1 MQKKATASHK
11 YFENMIWAKLFTK
24 DKKIMSVRR
33 MDMHLCYLCIR
44 VGGLREPHLHISTP
58 AAFKDNVH
66 QWCQEVFKMV
76 RCADVQALQVVTQ
89 PSWVNTHWTH
99 GAFDSFVQKLDRIHY
114 LRVLINPS
122 HSYNLN
128 IVVPHSNIQSLI
140 GILIRRRFSRR
151 GQQFLPCWN
160 FFFST
165 VDWRLENER

>member
-1 MQKKATASHK
+1 MLSHK
-11 YFENMIWAKLFTK
+11 HFENMIWAKLITK

-33 MDMHLCYLCIR
+33 MDMQYAFMLSMHT
-44 VGGLREPHLHISTP
+44 GGWRELHLHISTP

-66 QWCQEVFKMV
+66 QWLSRSFQNGKVCRRKPYKW
-76 RCADVQALQVVTQ
+76 LTQ
-89 PSWVNTHWTH
+89 PSWANTHWTH
-99 GAFDSFVQKLDRIHY
+99 GSFDSFMQKLDRIHY

-160 FFFST
+160 FFPT